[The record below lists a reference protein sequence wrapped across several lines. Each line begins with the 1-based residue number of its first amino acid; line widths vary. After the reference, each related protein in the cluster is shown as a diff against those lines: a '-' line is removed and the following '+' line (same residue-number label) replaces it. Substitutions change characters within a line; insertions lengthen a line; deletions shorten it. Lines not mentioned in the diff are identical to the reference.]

1 MSQTILHGYF
11 RSSAAFRTRIALNI
25 KGISYETKSRHLRKG
40 EQRAPDF
47 LKLNPQGLVP
57 ALEIDGHVLT
67 QSLAI
72 IEYLDE
78 THPGPALLPRDAIGR
93 ARVRALSY
101 ATSMEIHPINNLR
114 VLQDVA
120 SRFGA
125 DEKTV
130 AEWFRHWVKETFGPL
145 ESMLANDTSTG
156 KFCHGGAPTMADICL
171 VPQVINNTRFE
182 VDMAPYPTISR
193 IHKACL
199 ELPAFANAM
208 PAKQPDAE

>member
-1 MSQTILHGYF
+1 MSKTILHGYF
-11 RSSAAFRTRIALNI
+11 RSSAAFRTRIALNL
-25 KGISYETKSRHLRKG
+25 KGIAYEQQSRHLRKG
-40 EQRAPDF
+40 EQRAPEF

-78 THPGPALLPRDAIGR
+78 THPKPALLPKDPAGR
-93 ARVRALSY
+93 ARVRALAY
-101 ATSMEIHPINNLR
+101 AHSIEIHPINNLR
-114 VLQDVA
+114 VLQDIA

-125 DEKTV
+125 DEKAV
-130 AEWFRHWVKETFGPL
+130 AEWFRHWVKETFDPI
-145 ESMLANDTSTG
+145 EKMLAHDKATG
-156 KFCHGGAPTMADICL
+156 KFSHGDTPTLADICL

-182 VDMAPYPTISR
+182 IDTTPYPTINR

-199 ELPAFANAM
+199 ELPAFADAM
-208 PAKQPDAE
+208 PARQPDAE